1 MVKWVVQMKT
11 IDSQTLPAPPRLIAT
26 LVAGFDTI
34 TNHIALILFPIMLD
48 LFLWLAPHLRLKWLI
63 DVLASGAVFQSL
75 SADTDAETAAML
87 QSAQELWSLI
97 AERFN
102 LLAALRSYPV
112 GIPSLMAS
120 VFPVET
126 PIGSPFN
133 IDVASLGIA
142 LLLFLVLTIAGLIV
156 GTLYFSMV
164 AQAVLSGEGY
174 WRRSLAEWPRA
185 SLQVVL
191 LALGWVVLF
200 VGMSIPA
207 GCAIS
212 IAAVGGISAGQC
224 GILLYAGF
232 LLWIIFPLIFSSH
245 GIFVNRHKVWPSIKQ
260 GIRIS
265 HMTLPTT
272 SLFFLSIFL
281 LTQGLDVLWRVP
293 PEDSW
298 LMLVGLTGHAFVTT
312 GLLAASFIYY
322 RDAGQ
327 WMQSLKDQSVKRDA

>member
-1 MVKWVVQMKT
+1 MKT
-11 IDSQTLPAPPRLIAT
+11 TDSRTLPAPPRLIAT

-34 TNHIALILFPIMLD
+34 TNHIALILFPIGLD

-63 DVLASGAVFQSL
+63 DVLADGAVFQSM
-75 SADTDAETAAML
+75 SAAPDAETAAML

-102 LLAALRSYPV
+102 LLAVLRSYPV

-120 VFPVET
+120 AFPVET
-126 PIGSPFN
+126 PIGNPSL
-133 IDVASLGIA
+133 IDVTSIGIA

-174 WRRSLAEWPRA
+174 CRRSLAEWPRA
-185 SLQVVL
+185 SLQVIL
-191 LALGWVVLF
+191 LALVWVVLF
-200 VGMSIPA
+200 VGVSIPA
-207 GCAIS
+207 SCAIS
-212 IAAVGGISAGQC
+212 IAALGGISAGQC

-232 LLWIIFPLIFSSH
+232 LLWVIIPLLFSSH
-245 GIFVNRHKVWPSIKQ
+245 GIFVNQHKVWPSIKQ
-260 GIRIS
+260 GIRITN
-265 HMTLPTT
+265 MTLPTT

-281 LTQGLDVLWRVP
+281 LTQGLDALWRVP

-298 LMLVGLTGHAFVTT
+298 LMLVGLVGHAFVTT

-322 RDAGQ
+322 RDADQ
-327 WMQSLKDQSVKRDA
+327 WLQSLKEQSVKRDA